1 MQNKAQMDDKQW
13 VDRWQRSCLEEAR
26 QSRRVLLLEGA
37 RQCGKTT
44 LARSLPGNTLFRT
57 LDDIAVRDAVSFD
70 LKAFLDHDVDMLV
83 IDEIQRAPELLP
95 EIKRIVDE
103 DTRPGRFLLTGSA
116 RLASLPNVTE
126 SLAGRVRRVRLRP
139 FSQGELH
146 ASDADFLE
154 RLACGDHFIDD
165 SSVDRNSLLR
175 TALRGGYPE
184 VQPMNMRERRSW
196 HNDYID
202 AILSRDLQDVGKV
215 RDVRNVRNLIV
226 ACAAW
231 SCRQADAAS
240 LSRELGVTRI
250 SIDTWLG
257 MLETLFLLERLPAWT
272 RTDYARVGKKDKW
285 LLSDPG
291 LIASLL
297 RYPDDPARLSNDQT
311 GKILE
316 AFIATELLALADA
329 SSGRFSV
336 GHYRDNDKRE
346 IDFMIDDH
354 DTGGCIGIEV
364 KASTTV
370 GAKDFKHLKWFEQ
383 NIVADRPFAGAVLYA
398 GSEVLKFG
406 ERLQAIPVS
415 ALWHRP

>member
-1 MQNKAQMDDKQW
+1 
-13 VDRWQRSCLEEAR
+13 V
-26 QSRRVLLLEGA
+26 
-37 RQCGKTT
+37 
-44 LARSLPGNTLFRT
+44 
-57 LDDIAVRDAVSFD
+57 
-70 LKAFLDHDVDMLV
+70 
-83 IDEIQRAPELLP
+83 
-95 EIKRIVDE
+95 
-103 DTRPGRFLLTGSA
+103 
-116 RLASLPNVTE
+116 
-126 SLAGRVRRVRLRP
+126 
-139 FSQGELH
+139 
-146 ASDADFLE
+146 
-154 RLACGDHFIDD
+154 FI
-165 SSVDRNSLLR
+165 
-175 TALRGGYPE
+175 
-184 VQPMNMRERRSW
+184 
-196 HNDYID
+196 

-226 ACAAW
+226 ACAAR